1 MPKDGHAESVKDG
14 SVQYISAFDDAA
26 KQISIDVLTKA
37 TRQVESNDHEV
48 LLSMA
53 RNAERRRLDSPNN
66 VPFIAMV
73 MLILTLFSIAFYQI
87 VSMDANST
95 RYM

>member
-1 MPKDGHAESVKDG
+1 MFNGEHNESAKEE
-14 SVQYISAFDDAA
+14 SAQYINTFDNAT

-87 VSMDANST
+87 VSMDANTT